1 MFNREVF
8 YLGSTLSTLKF
19 EKDPYVEMYYYDKIQ
34 EKESGSNVRT
44 MREAQFMTVSQKQ
57 EIAKNQMKSKIKS
70 SLFSIQSN
78 SLGVC
83 EKRRGRSQAHL
94 LSIDD
99 LGVDDED
106 SAKLT
111 HLRVLSAIEVRM
123 RRLPNH

>member
-83 EKRRGRSQAHL
+83 EKRSGRSQAHL

-106 SAKLT
+106 NVKLT

-123 RRLPNH
+123 RHVSNH